1 MKKGKQ
7 IAIVPWKYRQDKISF
22 EVKATRKPGRSEAK
36 MSFIFS
42 DYERGSR
49 AFSPPY
55 LLFFVL
61 LWKSLVTFTQ
71 QGGLQGIFSAF
82 DFDNDESSSDFK
94 APAIFFHFCLFSQ
107 HEASK

>member
-1 MKKGKQ
+1 MKKRKQ

-42 DYERGSR
+42 DYRWRIEGL
-49 AFSPPY
+49 FSFISVIF
-55 LLFFVL
+55 LFFS
-61 LWKSLVTFTQ
+61 WKSLVTFTQ
-71 QGGLQGIFSAF
+71 FGGLQGIFSAF

-94 APAIFFHFCLFSQ
+94 APLRFKFPFGLFHS
-107 HEASK
+107 E